1 MSSHKKTEDLGGQL
15 LEPTNNEPTPTPQ
28 AKNTVVATVNVI
40 QADFQK
46 RTDRHAAKDTD
57 KISAHNEPENETL
70 KAAGSRSPSSSGV
83 KINLNLN
90 INFNLKNNK
99 VSASFS

>member
-1 MSSHKKTEDLGGQL
+1 MSSDKKTEAIGGQL
-15 LEPTNNEPTPTPQ
+15 LEPANNHPKPTPKPH
-28 AKNTVVATVNVI
+28 NTVIATVNVI
-40 QADFQK
+40 QANFQK
-46 RTDRHAAKDTD
+46 RTDRPTAKDPD
-57 KISAHNEPENETL
+57 RISAHNEPENETL

-99 VSASFS
+99 VSDP